1 MRWLPCGKGTTWYTM
16 MGPQTKPTWMPS
28 KRYIRCHARPCQEA
42 LWNQDADV
50 ISSSTI
56 PTAGEA
62 ASSSIS
68 IPKATAEA
76 ASSSTTAKACSPKA
90 GAKGSCASPA
100 NARPGGAH
108 DYMYGVL
115 QGTGPIVLFHF
126 MSAMEEILHIY
137 QFLEGYVAHWVCPRS
152 WKSQHIGSHFSKKK

>member
-1 MRWLPCGKGTTWYTM
+1 MEDSREANLHHP
-16 MGPQTKPTWMPS
+16 
-28 KRYIRCHARPCQEA
+28 RPCQEA

-76 ASSSTTAKACSPKA
+76 ASSSTTAKACSPKV

-137 QFLEGYVAHWVCPRS
+137 QFLEGYVAHWVPGVGKANTLAATFPR
-152 WKSQHIGSHFSKKK
+152 KNDQP